1 MEGRR
6 PRSEATMMASQTNQ
20 TITASILWQQRAQ
33 NILAIIA

>member
-1 MEGRR
+1 MEGQQ
-6 PRSEATMMASQTNQ
+6 PWSEATMMASQTNP